1 MNNDPLDLLAA
12 AQPVDVPA
20 RLEARILRRVAA
32 RRRRSQWAVRIA
44 AAAAVVLWVVQGYVF
59 LGADSDAGEHAVA
72 EMSVE
77 DDAYAEP
84 LAYLLGLPG
93 DNTLYSE

>member
-1 MNNDPLDLLAA
+1 MSNDPLDLLAA

-44 AAAAVVLWVVQGYVF
+44 AAAAVVLWATQGYIF
-59 LGADSDAGEHAVA
+59 LGADLEAGGSAVA
-72 EMSVE
+72 EMNVE
-77 DDAYAEP
+77 DDTYAEP
-84 LAYLLGLPG
+84 LAYLLDLPD